1 MFGLPES
8 GKTCTKHII
17 LDEEPP
23 QEYTSTPLALRPVTT
38 HYVDITPGQWRKL
51 SRRERDEIVATAC
64 QCYSSRR
71 VEVKPLLDVVPS
83 EEMPEEGRPTEPD
96 TPSMRD
102 PVEEPNVAD
111 MATLPHAAPVPTSG
125 RAAPIRNAPKPKRE
139 AAAVLYPSLQTQQN
153 LLDCL
158 DKIQVKDRVFKIK
171 RVQISDCGSQSQFHE
186 ILPVFIR
193 GTTLFLYVFKLNE
206 ALSSKPMIKY
216 YDKGKP
222 ICDDYQGTETYE
234 QILEHCLR
242 VVRSQKATGEKP
254 PQIMIIGTHKDK
266 EQECESETRETK
278 NKKLAKLLLP
288 EFKSEVK
295 YYRQLPTEVIFPINA
310 RNPGDEEKK
319 IAAEIRRLI
328 EIDCEAKAVDI
339 PLQWLGLESLLED
352 LTKAC
357 GRDVI
362 LKSELFAAA
371 RSQLYIKDESALD
384 AALDFLHEHNLVFYY
399 PEILPDVVFAN
410 AQVLLNKVTE
420 LVRAAHKGTTSYTLQ
435 GELWQRFCN
444 YALVSEVFL
453 AQKEF
458 QKYYI
463 PDVFNHKHLMELFI
477 KLLIFAPLSATE
489 VFVPVILKKLT
500 KQELSEHRVTTMSP
514 CASLVLTFRIPS
526 HGGPLLGVFCA
537 TVGALLSED
546 NVDPC
551 RWKLTMDSEDEIT
564 PSCLKRNCVQFSIE
578 GHPGTVTIIDSFQ
591 YIEVHIHLSPQGAA
605 ASIDDLPAFCKMIRR
620 SLFQALRK
628 ATLALNYNYS
638 PPVIGFGCCCGD
650 PTFHLASISANKK
663 LWMCKK
669 GVYSNRL
676 NKSQLMWLE
685 DNEKVD
691 EVVSPVASIPVLHE
705 LDLIASREKEVRVMK
720 IVTPHWERFSY
731 RLHLR
736 RETIS
741 TIKKD
746 NPQREDDACQA
757 MFNMWLNGEGRKPVS
772 WGTLIT
778 ALNEAE
784 LSEHAQDLGDIITQK

>member
-1 MFGLPES
+1 M
-8 GKTCTKHII
+8 
-17 LDEEPP
+17 DEEPP
-23 QEYTSTPLALRPVTT
+23 QEYTSTPLALRPVTI
-38 HYVDITPGQWRKL
+38 YCVDITPGQWRKL

-71 VEVKPLLDVVPS
+71 VEVKFLVDAAPS
-83 EEMPEEGRPTEPD
+83 EEMQEEAPPTEPD

-102 PVEEPNVAD
+102 PVEEPNVVD
-111 MATLPHAAPVPTSG
+111 MATPPRAAPVPTSR
-125 RAAPIRNAPKPKRE
+125 RAAPIRDAPKPKRQ
-139 AAAVLYPSLQTQQN
+139 AAALYPSLQTQQN
-153 LLDCL
+153 LLACL
-158 DKIQVKDRVFKIK
+158 DTIKVKDKVFKIK
-171 RVQISDCGSQSQFHE
+171 RVQISDCGGQPQFHE
-186 ILPVFIR
+186 ILPIFIR
-193 GTTLFLYVFKLNE
+193 GTTLYLYVFKLNE

-242 VVRSQKATGEKP
+242 VVRSQKATGEKL

-266 EQECESETRETK
+266 EHECASETREDK
-278 NKKLAKLLLP
+278 NKKLSKLLLP

-295 YYRQLPTEVIFPINA
+295 YYRQRPKEVIFPINA
-310 RNPGDEEKK
+310 KKPGAEEKK
-319 IAAEIRRLI
+319 IAASIRRLI
-328 EIDCEAKAVDI
+328 EIDCEAEEVDT
-339 PLQWLGLESLLED
+339 PLLWLGLEGLLED
-352 LTKAC
+352 LTEAC

-371 RSQLYIKDESALD
+371 RSQLHIEDESALD
-384 AALDFLHEHNLVFYY
+384 AALNFLHEHNLVFYY

-420 LVRAAHKGTTSYTLQ
+420 LVRVAHEGTTSCTLQ
-435 GELWQRFCN
+435 DEFWQRFCD
-444 YALVSEVFL
+444 YALVSEAFL
-453 AQKEF
+453 GKEEF
-458 QKYYI
+458 QEHYI
-463 PDVFNHKHLMELFI
+463 SDVFNHKLLMKLFS
-477 KLLIFAPLSATE
+477 KLLIFAPFNDTE
-489 VFVPVILKKLT
+489 VFVPAILKKLT
-500 KQELSEHRVTTMSP
+500 KQELIKHRVTAMSP
-514 CASLVLTFRIPS
+514 CASLVLTFPD

-546 NVDPC
+546 NIEPC

-564 PSCLKRNCVQFSIE
+564 PRCLKRNCVQFSIE

-620 SLFQALRK
+620 SFVQALRK
-628 ATLALNYNYS
+628 ATLALHYNYNE
-638 PPVIGFGCCCGD
+638 PVVGFGCSCGD

-685 DNEKVD
+685 DNEKVE
-691 EVVSPVASIPVLHE
+691 EVVSLIESIPVLHE
-705 LDLIASREKEVRVMK
+705 LDLITSREKEIRVMR
-720 IVTPHWERFSY
+720 IVAPLWEKFSL
-731 RLHLR
+731 RLQLR

-741 TIKKD
+741 TINKD
-746 NPQREDDACQA
+746 NPQRAGDACQA
-757 MFNMWLNGEGRKPVS
+757 MFNTWLNGEGRKPVS
-772 WGTLIT
+772 WGTLIS
-778 ALNEAE
+778 ALNEAD
-784 LSEHAQDLGDIITQK
+784 LSEHAKVLGDIIGQK